1 MTTQSKSPIKM
12 LEELTA
18 EIIENTSLLEMIY
31 STSNENP
38 ETDCAMACLIRSLYK
53 TKEKAENFVEVL
65 LRS

>member
-53 TKEKAENFVEVL
+53 TKEKAEDFVEVL